1 LQFTFSL
8 RNSLLTWTWF
18 DFWLIV
24 RPVRVRYNE
33 RMAMNRKRNAALD
46 IGVILFHA
54 RAFNP
59 RGVFAMS
66 ADPLQHAVAG
76 LWTLLRERKVDFVL
90 VGGIALLQYVAGRN
104 TEDIDLIVPESA
116 LERLPEIHIT
126 DRNAYFALG
135 TLGDLRIDLWLTA
148 NPLFAAV
155 QQQHSTPRK
164 FAGDTIPTA
173 TVEGLLL
180 LKLYALP
187 SLYRGGDF
195 ARVSLLRERYRVAL
209 PGLPARR
216 RPAAGAVGAA
226 SQPHRFG
233 RGREHPG
240 RHPAPHRALR
250 CRQK

>member
-1 LQFTFSL
+1 
-8 RNSLLTWTWF
+8 
-18 DFWLIV
+18 
-24 RPVRVRYNE
+24 
-33 RMAMNRKRNAALD
+33 
-46 IGVILFHA
+46 
-54 RAFNP
+54 
-59 RGVFAMS
+59 MS

-195 ARVSLLRERYRVAL
+195 ARVSLYENDIAAL
-209 PGLPARR
+209 VQAY
-216 RPAAGAVGAA
+216 RPAAGPLLEQLAQHLSRTDLAEVECILGDIQRRIERFDAA
-226 SQPHRFG
+226 RND
-233 RGREHPG
+233 R
-240 RHPAPHRALR
+240 PAP
-250 CRQK
+250 